1 MLVEQMQVTAEF
13 RMIDALFHIRPAHM
27 VDETDQVAA
36 FMDQYRQPS
45 DPGHVLVIP
54 RAHVENIY
62 GDNNHHIVESCYKG
76 LARALKEALAIDPRQ
91 AQIVPST
98 KGTLAKSA

>member
-1 MLVEQMQVTAEF
+1 
-13 RMIDALFHIRPAHM
+13 M

-62 GDNNHHIVESCYKG
+62 GVGDSLGGHLFSAH
-76 LARALKEALAIDPRQ
+76 ARIAR
-91 AQIVPST
+91 
-98 KGTLAKSA
+98 